1 MCMTEKVSCL
11 PNQFC
16 IDIVACNAAENKLKI
31 LRFYT
36 RQRRPANPPMLEP
49 YRNNVTLN
57 TDAIRVESVHA
68 PLSFPGKP
76 KLLAS
81 SWRVSPGK
89 RL

>member
-1 MCMTEKVSCL
+1 LDERSENGGIVFKEIRRVCMTEKVSCL

-49 YRNNVTLN
+49 
-57 TDAIRVESVHA
+57 
-68 PLSFPGKP
+68 
-76 KLLAS
+76 
-81 SWRVSPGK
+81 
-89 RL
+89 